1 MELHLFEYNA
11 SEFLGIASTTR
22 LVPST
27 IPIPARRRTAV
38 FGFRIFQV
46 HAIVK
51 VVEVRIQ
58 DEEDKLN
65 GSKKKLV
72 DITIMF
78 YLFFIVKTYD

>member
-11 SEFLGIASTTR
+11 SEFLGIASTTIG
-22 LVPST
+22 T
-27 IPIPARRRTAV
+27 IPARRRAAV

-65 GSKKKLV
+65 GSKKKKK
-72 DITIMF
+72 IS
-78 YLFFIVKTYD
+78 

>member
-27 IPIPARRRTAV
+27 IPARRRTAV